1 MGTRKTH
8 TRIKAS
14 LRNLDGK
21 DSHNISFISPMPI
34 NENDVENLFTAL
46 CDVEISEIWRGV
58 IGYNYQALGSLC
70 TVSCK
75 GRYLYN
81 GLYYTTERMY
91 FKYVR
96 KSLATKEAFL
106 PYMKAI
112 YGTTFEFN
120 AFDKSIM

>member
-1 MGTRKTH
+1 MASKKTH

-21 DSHNISFISPMPI
+21 DSHNISFISPKYI
-34 NENDVENLFTAL
+34 DEDDVENLISSL

-58 IGYNYQALGSLC
+58 LGYNYQALSSLC

-75 GRYLYN
+75 GRYNYN
-81 GLYYTTERMY
+81 GSWYTTDRMY

-96 KSLATKEAFL
+96 KALATKESFL

>member
-34 NENDVENLFTAL
+34 SENDVENLISSL

-58 IGYNYQALGSLC
+58 VGYNYQAISSLC

-96 KSLATKEAFL
+96 KSLATKESFL
-106 PYMKAI
+106 PYMI
-112 YGTTFEFN
+112 SIFGNSFEFV

>member
-96 KSLATKEAFL
+96 KSLATKESFL
-106 PYMKAI
+106 PYMTSI
-112 YGTTFEFN
+112 FGNSFEFV

>member
-1 MGTRKTH
+1 MATKKTH

-21 DSHNISFISPMPI
+21 DSHNISFIGPIAI

-58 IGYNYQALGSLC
+58 IGYNYLANSSLC

-81 GLYYTTERMY
+81 GLWYTTERMY

-96 KSLATKEAFL
+96 KALATEEAFL
-106 PYMKAI
+106 PHMKAI
-112 YGTTFEFN
+112 YGNSFEFKV
-120 AFDKSIM
+120 FDKSIM